1 MHEFLTPAQMYKA
14 DKLTIAAGVAGI
26 ELMEAAGQ
34 AICDVVLSEF
44 SEAGKILIICGNGN
58 NGGDGLIAARI
69 LSDAG
74 LVADLYFAIQNRHGN
89 IDEEKRFSGD
99 AKLAWQ
105 RLPGKIQTVAEI
117 NLDNYDLIIDAIF
130 GAGLDGNIEGHLA
143 DLIADI
149 NHCPVPVLA
158 VDLPSG
164 IEGAGGSVLGVAIEA
179 RATVTFF
186 RHKPAH
192 ILFPGREY
200 CGKIFLKQIGIPAS
214 VLAETRFE
222 AMLNHPDLWISAF
235 PRHRLTDHKY
245 SRGNTL
251 VVSADLAM
259 SGAARLAASAALR
272 SGSGLVTIASS
283 KDTLAANA
291 AQLTTIM
298 LQQAEDSQDL
308 VSILRDPRINCVAM
322 GPGMAPDQLTQTKVL
337 SVLRAQ
343 RSTVL
348 DAGALSAFVQNNG
361 ELFSAIHEAGSSVV
375 LTPHEGEFSRL
386 FPKLVGNKSKIERAR
401 LAAEQSGAVIILKG
415 PDTVVASP
423 SGRICIANNAPSS
436 LATAGSGD
444 VLTGIVA
451 GFLAQAMP
459 VFEAAASAV
468 WIHGD
473 AANRM
478 GPPLI
483 SSDLD
488 LGLHGS
494 ISALLNTDRT
504 SHDQSRQG

>member
-14 DKLTIAAGVAGI
+14 DQLTIAAGIPGI

-34 AICDVVLSEF
+34 AICDVVVSEF
-44 SEAGKILIICGNGN
+44 NEARKILIICANGN

-74 LVADLYFAIQNRHGN
+74 LDIDIYFAIQNSHANTDGS
-89 IDEEKRFSGD
+89 KRFKGD

-105 RLPGKIQTVAEI
+105 RLPEKIQTVSDV
-117 NLDNYDLIIDAIF
+117 NLDDYDLIIDAIF
-130 GAGLDGNIEGHLA
+130 GAGLDRKIDGHLA
-143 DLIADI
+143 DFITEI
-149 NHCPVPVLA
+149 NNCPVGVLS

-164 IEGAGGSVLGVAIEA
+164 IEGAGGSLLGVAIKA

-186 RHKPAH
+186 RLKPAH

-200 CGKIFLKQIGIPAS
+200 CGQIFLKQIGIPKS
-214 VLAETRFE
+214 VLDETGFE
-222 AMLNHPDLWISAF
+222 AVLNHPDLWISAF

-245 SRGNTL
+245 SRGHTL

-259 SGAARLAASAALR
+259 SGAARLAALAALR
-272 SGSGLVTIASS
+272 TGSGLVTIASS
-283 KDTLAANA
+283 RQTLAANA

-298 LQQAEDSQDL
+298 LREAHDSDDL
-308 VSILRDPRINCVAM
+308 LNILSDQRINCVAM
-322 GPGMAPDQLTQTKVL
+322 GPGMAPDGATRTKVL
-337 SVLRAQ
+337 GVLRAQ
-343 RSTVL
+343 RNTVL
-348 DAGALSAFVQNNG
+348 DAGALSAFAHNND
-361 ELFSAIHEAGSSVV
+361 ELFSAIHEVKNSVV

-386 FPKLVGNKSKIERAR
+386 FPELIDNKSKIERAK

-423 SGRICIANNAPSS
+423 LGYICVANHAPPS

-451 GFLAQAMP
+451 GLLTQSMP
-459 VFEAAASAV
+459 VFEAAAGAV

-478 GPPLI
+478 GAPLI

-488 LGLHGS
+488 LGLHAS
-494 ISALLNTDRT
+494 ISALLKANGNW
-504 SHDQSRQG
+504 HDENQRR